1 MDGARRRSDVAMT
14 ARPAKARSLVT
25 LRRIARIARG
35 AWMPGIALT
44 VGVDLSRVAAGVVM
58 GPEAEVS
65 EANGRV
71 RLNEGPTAARR
82 PGATFDDSG

>member
-1 MDGARRRSDVAMT
+1 
-14 ARPAKARSLVT
+14 
-25 LRRIARIARG
+25 
-35 AWMPGIALT
+35 MPGIALT